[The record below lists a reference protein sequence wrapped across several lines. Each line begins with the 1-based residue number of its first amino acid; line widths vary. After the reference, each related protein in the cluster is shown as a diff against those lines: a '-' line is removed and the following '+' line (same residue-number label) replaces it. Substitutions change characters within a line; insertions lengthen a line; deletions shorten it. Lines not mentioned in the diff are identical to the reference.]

1 MIRFRTALM
10 AATLAAAVA
19 APALALAQPG
29 HGHGHGSRGDRA
41 MEREA
46 FQERAGR
53 MFERLDA
60 DADGFVTQAEAE
72 AAETRMR
79 EAMEERRG
87 RHGERGEHGPGR
99 RAAAGPEAAERR
111 LAAFREQD
119 SDGDG
124 RISRA
129 EFDAARAA
137 RFAALDADGDGRVT
151 REEMRA
157 RMGRGN

>member
-1 MIRFRTALM
+1 MIRFRTALL

-19 APALALAQPG
+19 APAVVLAQPG
-29 HGHGHGSRGDRA
+29 HGPGFGGDRA

-72 AAETRMR
+72 AAGTRMR

-99 RAAAGPEAAERR
+99 RAEAGPEAAERR
-111 LAAFREQD
+111 MAAFMEHD
-119 SDGDG
+119 ADGDG

-129 EFDAARAA
+129 EFDAAREA

-157 RMGRGN
+157 GHGRRD